1 MDIQNILTS
10 NVVNLNSI
18 KDFFSSDKD
27 MVIQLIEVYLSD
39 TGPRTETLKE
49 SLKTVDYVSV
59 KNITHFLK
67 SSLGLMGVD
76 CLKETATLEKLAEAR
91 EKEEIIKEK
100 LNFIIPLLDESLVEY
115 QLILG
120 RLKSL

>member
-91 EKEEIIKEK
+91 EKEEIIKEI